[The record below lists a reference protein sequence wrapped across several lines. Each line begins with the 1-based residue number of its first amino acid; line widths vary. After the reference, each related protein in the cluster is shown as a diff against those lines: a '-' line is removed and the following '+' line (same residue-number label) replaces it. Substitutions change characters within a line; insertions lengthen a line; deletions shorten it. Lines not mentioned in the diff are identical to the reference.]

1 MVPNEDDIYV
11 CRCEESTWATSSVPS
26 RQAACSVRDIKVR
39 TNATMGVC
47 QGMTCRRNI
56 ERMLREQKIELD
68 LCCQHQRFPVRLLNV
83 GDLTAITREEG
94 DETCR

>member
-1 MVPNEDDIYV
+1 
-11 CRCEESTWATSSVPS
+11 
-26 RQAACSVRDIKVR
+26 
-39 TNATMGVC
+39 
-47 QGMTCRRNI
+47 MTCRRNI